1 MLNVVSVRVGT
12 KFDPIYVDRLH
23 DMVGRNLSTVE
34 EQRHWVVTDNPAAIP
49 AGITPIAAHPDLPG
63 YWAKVYLFSPDMPW
77 KEGERVL
84 YMDLDCIVTGRL
96 EELVERK
103 GIIRDWNWPC
113 FNSSVMC
120 WDHGEHQALWNL
132 LPRGTH
138 IDADYLDRFVIGVVP
153 SDLLPRGQSNGGD
166 QEWITWV
173 THNAQRRNEPWD
185 TFPPEWC
192 RSYADATLWP
202 PEGCKVVVYH
212 GETHKP
218 HLEPP
223 TSWIHNIWKVGGYT
237 ELAPMSGMNV
247 AKDRALANVAA
258 NIQRDVDW
266 FTGMPEHRG
275 TLVLVCGG
283 PSMKDHLREIRD
295 HKLRG
300 AKIATVNNA
309 MRYLLSVGIKPDH
322 HIILDARP
330 DNVAFL
336 QDAPEG
342 IRYFLASQVDPS
354 LFDALKHRDVILW
367 HNGIGDGEE
376 ITELC
381 KDIDKPCVIVPGG
394 CTVGLRSCWLA
405 FGSGYRKIHVYG
417 MDSSYSGGEHH
428 AYPQALNDADAVIE
442 VALGEKRYTCA
453 KWMAR
458 QANDFKVMYPQI
470 TAAGMQLFVHGTG
483 LIPDLWRAM
492 RMQKEA
498 A

>member
-1 MLNVVSVRVGT
+1 MTLNVVSVRVGT
-12 KFDPIYVDRLH
+12 KFSPDYVLKLH
-23 DMVGRNLSTVE
+23 DMIARNLSTRDDVN
-34 EQRHWVVTDNPAAIP
+34 HYCLTDDPLSLP
-49 AGITPIAAHPDLPG
+49 EGVTPIPHNPELPG
-63 YWAKVYLFSPDMPW
+63 WWQKVFLFSPDMPW

-103 GIIRDWNWPC
+103 GIVADWNWPC

-120 WDHGEHQALWNL
+120 WDHGEWSAIWSAFTLDLMDGEWIGSVPKGL
-132 LPRGTH
+132 LP
-138 IDADYLDRFVIGVVP
+138 A
-153 SDLLPRGQSNGGD
+153 GQRNGGD
-166 QEWITWV
+166 QAWISWLLEDDW
-173 THNAQRRNEPWD
+173 R
-185 TFPPEWC
+185 TFPPDWC